1 MIFISLFV
9 SVIAQTVQLML
20 KCTKDLLYLTDKTK
34 MVLTFSL
41 CYQMFFLAYC
51 ITGNPL
57 YDLETV
63 YVILYQ
69 SVFRQGYIFSIKKK
83 LQKST
88 GRLPINQNMSGEFG
102 VINKYGFSCYC
113 GV

>member
-9 SVIAQTVQLML
+9 SAIAQTVQLLL

-34 MVLTFSL
+34 MILTFSL

-63 YVILYQ
+63 YV
-69 SVFRQGYIFSIKKK
+69 YIISI
-83 LQKST
+83 
-88 GRLPINQNMSGEFG
+88 
-102 VINKYGFSCYC
+102 GFSSGIYFQHKEEIAKINRQITNKSKY
-113 GV
+113 VR